1 MLPGKALERMQ
12 REIDRTE
19 EVIKR
24 LNGDSKSMHI
34 ISCKDC
40 KGEAVSPTPKEPYCC
55 SHCGWTSK
63 PNGAIQ

>member
-1 MLPGKALERMQ
+1 MLPSKALEKMRQ
-12 REIDRTE
+12 NIDEAE

-34 ISCKDC
+34 IECKKCEGD
-40 KGEAVSPTPKEPYCC
+40 AVSPTPKDPYSC

-63 PNGAIQ
+63 PNGETL